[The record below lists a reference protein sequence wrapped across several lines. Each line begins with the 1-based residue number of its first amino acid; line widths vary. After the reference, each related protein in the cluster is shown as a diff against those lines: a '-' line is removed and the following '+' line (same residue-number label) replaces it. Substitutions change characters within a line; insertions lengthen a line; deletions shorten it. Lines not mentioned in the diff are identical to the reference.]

1 MHDKS
6 EYTQEMLSAYDAGQT
21 AAGKACVS
29 WRKAGPQDCIFASS
43 WDTVL
48 HSGEKKNHPKEH
60 RKIDDIHSE
69 SEWFGF
75 KL

>member
-6 EYTQEMLSAYDAGQT
+6 EHTHEIRSACDAGQT
-21 AAGKACVS
+21 GAGKACIS

-48 HSGEKKNHPKEH
+48 RSGEKKIPKEY
-60 RKIDDIHSE
+60 RKIDNIHSE